1 MALWS
6 KKSAVASWQWL
17 MSASARAGRLAK
29 LIARPESMTA
39 YATLAAALAAFLSL
53 KAAERQE
60 RATFTSNLYNKQV
73 ETVALFTE
81 KYIAFMTNVYSFYET
96 SDNARSELLKSTESL
111 HLALLNAITILEVL
125 YPERTERF
133 MKELSSAES
142 RVWISLGDAPPGPM
156 SDSRKK
162 ESKQFDQVVSQ
173 LLLCSREQLREGANL
188 EGVRFAVCVEVKQSG
203 G

>member
-6 KKSAVASWQWL
+6 KKSVVASWQWL
-17 MSASARAGRLAK
+17 MSASARAGRIAR

-73 ETVALFTE
+73 ETIALFTE
-81 KYIAFMTNVYSFYET
+81 RYIAFITNVYSFYENN
-96 SDNARSELLKSTESL
+96 DNVRNELWKSTEPL
-111 HLALLNAITILEVL
+111 HLALSNATIILEVL
-125 YPERTERF
+125 YPKETERF

-142 RVWISLGDAPPGPM
+142 SVWISLGDAPTGPM
-156 SDSRKK
+156 SESRKK
-162 ESKQFDQVVSQ
+162 ESKQFDQFVSQ

-188 EGVRFAVCVEVKQSG
+188 EGWRFAACVEVKQSG